1 MFKVFIAKPPRGS
14 EKRRKGGREIAEEL
28 YPVVGDPAAGTV
40 GRHAGD
46 VLLVRLLLFEL
57 LAAPMLMIGMSSSP
71 VGPSSR
77 PGGSLPAI
85 APAFGT

>member
-1 MFKVFIAKPPRGS
+1 MFKVGSINSEFMMPFIYHSILLQVP
-14 EKRRKGGREIAEEL
+14 
-28 YPVVGDPAAGTV
+28 
-40 GRHAGD
+40 D
-46 VLLVRLLLFEL
+46 VAFKDIGLTCG
-57 LAAPMLMIGMSSSP
+57 PMLMVFMSSSP